1 MLNAPSSPDTPNPAD
16 TPVATPPALAER
28 RKLWLA
34 ALKPPMYSVAIMP
47 IWMGSVLARAE
58 TGQWNGL
65 VFSVFLLAAICIL
78 AWTNISNDV
87 FDAATG
93 IDRNKAHSVVNLT
106 GRPRLMFWLGN
117 SFLLLGIL
125 GILWIA
131 GQQKDGTV
139 LWLILG
145 CIAFGYV
152 YQGPPFRWGYQGWG
166 EVLCFFPFGP
176 LGVSAAYYSQTQT
189 VSGTSLAVSVVV
201 GVTTSL
207 ILLCSHFHQVE
218 DDQAAGKRS
227 PVVRLGTG
235 RAAQLIPWICGLT
248 YLWTLGLIGFGIL
261 PLGAIAAIFVS
272 LWPAIALSRLL
283 LQHHD
288 EPNKIAHAKFIAIRF
303 HFAYN
308 LCLGLALSLT
318 ALHPQL

>member
-1 MLNAPSSPDTPNPAD
+1 MLDTPSSPDSPVSKAD
-16 TPVATPPALAER
+16 VNHNAER

-34 ALKPPMYSVAIMP
+34 AIKPPMYSVAIMP
-47 IWMGSVLARAE
+47 IWIGSALARAE
-58 TGQWNGL
+58 QGKGDGRI
-65 VFSVFLLAAICIL
+65 FAIFLLAAICIL

-87 FDAATG
+87 FDAQTG
-93 IDRNKAHSVVNLT
+93 IDRNKRHSIVNLT
-106 GRPRLMFWLGN
+106 GKPQLMFWLGN

-139 LWLILG
+139 LLLILG
-145 CIAFGYV
+145 CCALGYV

-176 LGVSAAYYSQTQT
+176 LGVTAAYYSQTQM
-189 VSGTSLAVSVVV
+189 VSWTGLATSVVV

-207 ILLCSHFHQVE
+207 ILFCSHFHQVE

-227 PVVRLGTG
+227 PVVRLGTA
-235 RAAQLIPWICGLT
+235 RAARLTPWICGFT

-261 PLGAIAAIFVS
+261 PLGAIAAILVS
-272 LWPAIALSRLL
+272 LLPAITLSQLL
-283 LQHHD
+283 LQHHA
-288 EPNKIAHAKFIAIRF
+288 EPEKIAHSKFIAIRF

-308 LCLGLALSLT
+308 LCLGLAVSLSSL
-318 ALHPQL
+318 